1 MFELY
6 KGSLNVPLLYA
17 KWYEAYKGANLG
29 AFVSFCGIVR
39 AEDMLEGLSFDIYEN
54 LLRSWFSTWQERVEE
69 EGVKLCFAHSIG
81 DVGVHESSYLAGV
94 FSKQRKL
101 GLALINDFVE
111 DFKANAPIW
120 KYDLL
125 KGQRIYAKDRSI
137 KLLGAGLLSDKG

>member
-1 MFELY
+1 MFELC
-6 KGSLNVPLLYA
+6 KGSLKVPLLYT
-17 KWYEAYKGANLG
+17 KWYEAYKDANLG

-39 AEDMLEGLSFDIYEN
+39 AEDELEGLSFDICEN
-54 LLRSWFSTWQERVEE
+54 LLRSWFITWQEKVEK

-81 DVGVHESSYLAGV
+81 DVKVHESSYLAGV

-101 GLALINDFVE
+101 GLTLINEFVE